1 MHILSARR
9 PIECALSPVNDS
21 SGDLEEPIQM
31 TFSHSSKAIIG
42 KMKAFAENQARKT
55 KDIFRMEEEEEIED
69 EEDIVLDDGE
79 EHPATNRSSNVSMVI
94 DLDEQ
99 TSTSEV
105 IVLDYDDND
114 NDAQST
120 LGTTAEEDNSDEE
133 SEEARRARIKKDI
146 DRILY
151 DQIDAEMDE
160 PIVSILE

>member
-1 MHILSARR
+1 
-9 PIECALSPVNDS
+9 
-21 SGDLEEPIQM
+21 
-31 TFSHSSKAIIG
+31 
-42 KMKAFAENQARKT
+42 
-55 KDIFRMEEEEEIED
+55 
-69 EEDIVLDDGE
+69 
-79 EHPATNRSSNVSMVI
+79 MVI

-114 NDAQST
+114 NDAQSI

-133 SEEARRARIKKDI
+133 SEEARRARIKKGI

-160 PIVSILE
+160 PIVFILE

>member
-1 MHILSARR
+1 
-9 PIECALSPVNDS
+9 
-21 SGDLEEPIQM
+21 
-31 TFSHSSKAIIG
+31 
-42 KMKAFAENQARKT
+42 
-55 KDIFRMEEEEEIED
+55 
-69 EEDIVLDDGE
+69 
-79 EHPATNRSSNVSMVI
+79 MVI
-94 DLDEQ
+94 DLDQQ
-99 TSTSEV
+99 TSTPEV

-133 SEEARRARIKKDI
+133 SEEARRARIKKGI

>member
-1 MHILSARR
+1 M
-9 PIECALSPVNDS
+9 
-21 SGDLEEPIQM
+21 
-31 TFSHSSKAIIG
+31 
-42 KMKAFAENQARKT
+42 
-55 KDIFRMEEEEEIED
+55 
-69 EEDIVLDDGE
+69 
-79 EHPATNRSSNVSMVI
+79 
-94 DLDEQ
+94 
-99 TSTSEV
+99 

-133 SEEARRARIKKDI
+133 SEEARRARIKKGI

>member
-1 MHILSARR
+1 MR
-9 PIECALSPVNDS
+9 
-21 SGDLEEPIQM
+21 
-31 TFSHSSKAIIG
+31 
-42 KMKAFAENQARKT
+42 FAEAFLNN
-55 KDIFRMEEEEEIED
+55 F
-69 EEDIVLDDGE
+69 L
-79 EHPATNRSSNVSMVI
+79 SSVSMVI

-114 NDAQST
+114 NAKST
-120 LGTTAEEDNSDEE
+120 LGKTVEEDNFEEE

>member
-1 MHILSARR
+1 
-9 PIECALSPVNDS
+9 
-21 SGDLEEPIQM
+21 
-31 TFSHSSKAIIG
+31 
-42 KMKAFAENQARKT
+42 MKVFAENQARKM
-55 KDIFRMEEEEEIED
+55 KDIFWMEEEKDIED
-69 EEDIVLDDGE
+69 EEDTGLDDGE
-79 EHPATNRSSNVSMVI
+79 EHPTTNRSSNVSMVI
-94 DLDEQ
+94 ALDEQ

-114 NDAQST
+114 NAQST
-120 LGTTAEEDNSDEE
+120 LGTTVEEDNFEEE

>member
-1 MHILSARR
+1 M
-9 PIECALSPVNDS
+9 
-21 SGDLEEPIQM
+21 
-31 TFSHSSKAIIG
+31 
-42 KMKAFAENQARKT
+42 
-55 KDIFRMEEEEEIED
+55 
-69 EEDIVLDDGE
+69 
-79 EHPATNRSSNVSMVI
+79 
-94 DLDEQ
+94 
-99 TSTSEV
+99 

-133 SEEARRARIKKDI
+133 CEEARRARIKMGI

>member
-1 MHILSARR
+1 
-9 PIECALSPVNDS
+9 
-21 SGDLEEPIQM
+21 
-31 TFSHSSKAIIG
+31 
-42 KMKAFAENQARKT
+42 
-55 KDIFRMEEEEEIED
+55 MEEVEEIED

-94 DLDEQ
+94 ALDEQ

-114 NDAQST
+114 NAQST
-120 LGTTAEEDNSDEE
+120 LGTTVEEDNFEE
-133 SEEARRARIKKDI
+133 VSEEARRARIKKDI